1 MHKNHLSVAI
11 VLDDKFPSA
20 SGVSRSIQTQI
31 EELTQLGHHVTLIAP
46 RTDLEAP
53 EHATVVPVASF
64 RFPGLPLHTRIIY
77 ASRRVARAISQEHH
91 FDIIHSQTDT
101 GALLLAAKIARVQH
115 IPHIHTF
122 HTNMAGSHTMPVPT
136 FFASLGFR
144 FCALLTARIHQRHL
158 RSQHAAAPQLA
169 SESWIGW
176 FDWHTQAI
184 IAHGV
189 DASTTPSHY
198 MSAYIRAAACGV
210 DLPGAIIPTGY
221 NRTFEAYAQAT
232 QRQRQNDDGKIRFIT
247 ISRLVK
253 EKRLDVIIQAFQQA
267 AIPQSELYI
276 VGDGAESKRLAQLA
290 QGSSNIIFTGHVGG
304 RKAIVQLLRDADVFV
319 LASYRF
325 DNQPIVIPESLVV
338 GVPILYCDDR
348 LDVGLNHGNSLLV
361 QPDTASLVAGMQ
373 RIAEPAYHQQLVDGA
388 KSVLIELSPQ
398 ATAAAYAQLYQQV
411 IEQYTK
417 DNSLAT

>member
-1 MHKNHLSVAI
+1 MRTNHLSVAI

-158 RSQHAAAPQLA
+158 HSQHAAAPQLT
-169 SESWIGW
+169 SENWIGR

-184 IAHGV
+184 IARAV

-198 MSAYIRAAACGV
+198 MSAYIRAAAHGV

-221 NRTFEAYAQAT
+221 NRTFETYAQAT

-276 VGDGAESKRLAQLA
+276 VGDGAESKRLARLA
-290 QGSSNIIFTGHVGG
+290 HGSPNIIFTGHVGG

-348 LDVGLNHGNSLLV
+348 LDVGLNQGNSLLV
-361 QPDTASLVAGMQ
+361 QPDTASLAAGMQ
-373 RIAEPAYHQQLVDGA
+373 RIAEPAYHQQLVDGT
-388 KSVLIELSPQ
+388 KSVLTELSPQ
-398 ATAAAYAQLYQQV
+398 ATATAYAQLYQQT
-411 IEQYTK
+411 IKQYHK
-417 DNSLAT
+417 R

>member
-1 MHKNHLSVAI
+1 MRTNHLSVAI

-101 GALLLAAKIARVQH
+101 GALLLAAKIAQVQR

-136 FFASLGFR
+136 FLASLGFR

-158 RSQHAAAPQLA
+158 HSQHVTAPQLA
-169 SESWIGW
+169 NENWIGQ
-176 FDWHTQAI
+176 FDWRTQAI
-184 IAHGV
+184 IARAV

-198 MSAYIRAAACGV
+198 MSAYIRAAAHGV

-221 NRTFEAYAQAT
+221 NRTFETYAQAT

-276 VGDGAESKRLAQLA
+276 VGDGAESKRLARLA
-290 QGSSNIIFTGHVGG
+290 HGSPNIIFTGHVGG

-348 LDVGLNHGNSLLV
+348 LDVGLNQGNSLLV
-361 QPDTASLVAGMQ
+361 QPDTASLAAGMQ
-373 RIAEPAYHQQLVDGA
+373 RIAEPAYHQQLVDGT
-388 KSVLIELSPQ
+388 KSVLTELSPQ
-398 ATAAAYAQLYQQV
+398 ATATAYAQLYQQV
-411 IEQYTK
+411 IEQYHK
-417 DNSLAT
+417 R